1 MMASLCHF
9 HYCFHWLNQLLGRWH
24 FKWVNDTAGKNYAFS
39 SLPTFLSSTMSLPN
53 ASRKEGAMLTLSGW
67 PRPTL
72 TAHISHSALF
82 QVAAYA
88 RLLNFNPGKGGQL
101 RKEKHVR
108 DCAGGL
114 LGKIVA
120 CWGWSSSEISFSSL
134 SAPSLGVVMQVLI

>member
-1 MMASLCHF
+1 
-9 HYCFHWLNQLLGRWH
+9 
-24 FKWVNDTAGKNYAFS
+24 
-39 SLPTFLSSTMSLPN
+39 
-53 ASRKEGAMLTLSGW
+53 MLTLSGW

-114 LGKIVA
+114 LGRSWPA
-120 CWGWSSSEISFSSL
+120 GDGRL
-134 SAPSLGVVMQVLI
+134 RRPPSAHCQHPLWE